1 MGVGINFATCEKKKA
16 KTRKREREMRSTN
29 ILTDEKNKCFCCVR
43 LAEVSRTPN
52 DDITARE
59 IAAAVAFVK

>member
-1 MGVGINFATCEKKKA
+1 MGVGINFATCEKKKQ
-16 KTRKREREMRSTN
+16 KREREREMRSTN
-29 ILTDEKNKCFCCVR
+29 ILTDEKNKCFCCVC